1 MDVEFLSSVHSSQ
14 LLESLDWHPW
24 GSCYELQESSS
35 EFHVKL
41 FKDLKEPDY
50 DLVVFEVV
58 DQIGVPPQILNID
71 GRPSRYHDL
80 EFLLVEYFDEV
91 VGDEVVEAGQEGL
104 QLFLDTGGHLG
115 VWGQLHILVFIFL
128 SDEEVLAAGQ

>member
-1 MDVEFLSSVHSSQ
+1 M
-14 LLESLDWHPW
+14 
-24 GSCYELQESSS
+24 QESSS
-35 EFHVKL
+35 EFHVEL
-41 FKDLKEPDY
+41 FKDLEEPDY

-91 VGDEVVEAGQEGL
+91 VGDEVVETGQEGL

-115 VWGQLHILVFIFL
+115 V
-128 SDEEVLAAGQ
+128 